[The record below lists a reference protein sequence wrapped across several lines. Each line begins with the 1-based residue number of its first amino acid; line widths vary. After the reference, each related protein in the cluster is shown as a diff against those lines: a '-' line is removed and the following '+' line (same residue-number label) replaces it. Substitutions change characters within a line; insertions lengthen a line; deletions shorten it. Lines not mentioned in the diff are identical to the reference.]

1 MDTANLF
8 SICGVAFAAVFA
20 LLSFLAVVMRL
31 ITALFPARQY
41 VLDSAV
47 IAAISTTVAGVIP
60 GARVT
65 QIEEES

>member
-1 MDTANLF
+1 MDTVNLI
-8 SICGVAFAAVFA
+8 SVCAVAFVAVFV
-20 LLSFLAVVMRL
+20 LLSFLAIVMQL
-31 ITALFPARQY
+31 ITTLFPARQS